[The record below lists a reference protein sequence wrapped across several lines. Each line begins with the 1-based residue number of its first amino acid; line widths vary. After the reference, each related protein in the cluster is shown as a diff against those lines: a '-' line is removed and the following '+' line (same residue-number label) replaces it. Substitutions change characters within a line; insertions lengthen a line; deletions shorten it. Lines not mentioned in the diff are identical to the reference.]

1 MRNPNITQAL
11 NTAAIVYD
19 QTTDDGSKID
29 LIADLL
35 IEMYGLSSSHR
46 EIVLE
51 VIDGKVPAVR
61 AVRAIKAITAMYEDV
76 EA

>member
-11 NTAAIVYD
+11 TVAQQVYHTTA
-19 QTTDDGSKID
+19 DDGSKID

-35 IEMYGLSSSHR
+35 IGMYGLSSSHR
-46 EIVLE
+46 EIILE
-51 VIDGKVPAVR
+51 VIDGQVPAVR
-61 AVRAIKAITAMYEDV
+61 AVRAIKAITAMYDT